1 MGCDL
6 PFRSDRRRGHDED
19 TRLSLMLE
27 AYAISEPV
35 TYPLF
40 EDNERLFRTVLATNP
55 FFQGPRRK
63 GSQRLLSVGCEC
75 QRVLKEGHFSR
86 SDETL

>member
-1 MGCDL
+1 
-6 PFRSDRRRGHDED
+6 
-19 TRLSLMLE
+19 MLE

-55 FFQGPRRK
+55 FFQGSGAK
-63 GSQRLLSVGCEC
+63 AVNACYQSDASAKEC
-75 QRVLKEGHFSR
+75 LKKAISLGVMKPFKELA
-86 SDETL
+86 SDIDQPD